1 MANIVFK
8 DLHESDFGSCEDL
21 VTCEYSRLSLLPAG
35 LAFCWSDERRLY
47 LQAKD
52 LATMVKDPPSH
63 QILKEDVRES
73 LQQTFFFIMSRIL
86 NIILIPL

>member
-8 DLHESDFGSCEDL
+8 DLQESDFGSCEDL
-21 VTCEYSRLSLLPAG
+21 VTFEYSRLSSLPAG

-63 QILKEDVRES
+63 QILKDVRES